1 MIGLILATK
10 MEAGPL
16 VAKLGAVEV
25 AGEAMPTWRFA
36 PAEGRPGGVIVVSGM
51 GRNAAAR
58 GAEHLIDAGADV
70 VINVGICGAL
80 REGSEPDCGLRPGAP
95 GADCRRSPRGGFPR
109 SGPSVQSRGRE
120 IPTRGERRKEEGGD
134 SECGRVVLEGLVRI
148 SSCFDGDD
156 VLAGKPAAGL
166 PCGLS
171 AWPELPTC
179 RLASVSEPVFEDQR
193 RGKLAEVADVVDM
206 EGFAVARTCR
216 RRGAALLML
225 KGVTDLANHSGKR
238 DILRNIEEV
247 SARLAD
253 VVAEGLAR
261 LGDARKSGVSAGKVM
276 SFAKI
281 EHSLFSLPLLLA
293 GAKLGSEAKTGA
305 AGAPIWGLAGWPGL
319 GTLGLIALAGVGART
334 MGMAMNRI
342 FDRKLDALNP
352 RTAGRELPSGRMSL
366 AGGLGVAAG
375 GLGAYL
381 LACWMLGPVCLAL
394 SAVPA
399 VPLITYSLLKRFTN
413 LCHFGIGLCL
423 ALAPLGAY
431 VAASGAASMSQ
442 SVWLLGL
449 FTFCWMSGFD
459 IIYAL
464 QDMES
469 DRQTGVRS
477 LPVSLGA
484 GRASAVAAGVHV
496 VALASLVL
504 LWRSTGGGWLSG
516 AAGCVAVAAFVLGHL
531 PSIPAGKRFFPISA
545 IASVAGA
552 GVPLIAGL

>member
-1 MIGLILATK
+1 LQGRDGPATH
-10 MEAGPL
+10 GQ
-16 VAKLGAVEV
+16 VLG
-25 AGEAMPTWRFA
+25 T
-36 PAEGRPGGVIVVSGM
+36 
-51 GRNAAAR
+51 
-58 GAEHLIDAGADV
+58 
-70 VINVGICGAL
+70 
-80 REGSEPDCGLRPGAP
+80 
-95 GADCRRSPRGGFPR
+95 
-109 SGPSVQSRGRE
+109 PS
-120 IPTRGERRKEEGGD
+120 
-134 SECGRVVLEGLVRI
+134 
-148 SSCFDGDD
+148 
-156 VLAGKPAAGL
+156 
-166 PCGLS
+166 
-171 AWPELPTC
+171 
-179 RLASVSEPVFEDQR
+179 
-193 RGKLAEVADVVDM
+193 
-206 EGFAVARTCR
+206 
-216 RRGAALLML
+216 
-225 KGVTDLANHSGKR
+225 
-238 DILRNIEEV
+238 
-247 SARLAD
+247 
-253 VVAEGLAR
+253 
-261 LGDARKSGVSAGKVM
+261 GDAHATLGKVM

-293 GAKLGSEAKTGA
+293 GAKLGAEARTGS
-305 AGAPIWGLAGWPGL
+305 AGAWPGL

-342 FDRKLDALNP
+342 FDRKLDAMNP

-366 AGGLGVAAG
+366 ASGLAVAAG
-375 GLGAYL
+375 GLAAYL

-431 VAASGAASMSQ
+431 VAASGAVNMSQ
-442 SVWLLGL
+442 SVWLLAL

-504 LWRSTGGGWLSG
+504 LWRATGGGWLSG
-516 AAGCVAVAAFVLGHL
+516 AAGCVAVAAFVLGHM

-545 IASVAGA
+545 IASFAA
-552 GVPLIAGL
+552 SGVPLLGGL

>member
-1 MIGLILATK
+1 M
-10 MEAGPL
+10 
-16 VAKLGAVEV
+16 
-25 AGEAMPTWRFA
+25 F
-36 PAEGRPGGVIVVSGM
+36 
-51 GRNAAAR
+51 
-58 GAEHLIDAGADV
+58 
-70 VINVGICGAL
+70 VG
-80 REGSEPDCGLRPGAP
+80 
-95 GADCRRSPRGGFPR
+95 
-109 SGPSVQSRGRE
+109 
-120 IPTRGERRKEEGGD
+120 
-134 SECGRVVLEGLVRI
+134 GLVRI
-148 SSCFDGDD
+148 SSCFDGDE
-156 VLAGKPAAGL
+156 VLAGRPAAGL

-171 AWPELPTC
+171 AWTELPTR

-193 RGKLAEVADVVDM
+193 RAKLAEVADVVDM

-216 RRGAALLML
+216 RRGATLLML
-225 KGVTDLANHSGKR
+225 KGVTDLANRGGKR

-253 VVAEGLAR
+253 VVAEALAK
-261 LGDARKSGVSAGKVM
+261 LGEARKSGVSAGKVM

-305 AGAPIWGLAGWPGL
+305 AGAWPEL

-334 MGMAMNRI
+334 MGMAMNRV
-342 FDRKLDALNP
+342 FDRRLDAMNP

-366 AGGLGVAAG
+366 AAGLAVAGGGLA
-375 GLGAYL
+375 AYL

-431 VAASGAASMSQ
+431 VAASGTTSMSQ
-442 SVWLLGL
+442 SAWLLGL

-477 LPVSLGA
+477 LPVTLGA
-484 GRASAVAAGVHV
+484 GRASAVAAAVHA

-504 LWRSTGGGWLSG
+504 LWRATGGGWVSG
-516 AAGCVAVAAFVLGHL
+516 VAGGVAVAAFVLGHL
-531 PSIPAGKRFFPISA
+531 PSIPAGKRFFPVSA
-545 IASVAGA
+545 IASIAGSS
-552 GVPLIAGL
+552 VPLLGGLG

>member
-1 MIGLILATK
+1 MIGLLLATK
-10 MEAGPL
+10 MEARPL

-51 GRNAAAR
+51 GRDAAAR

-80 REGSEPDCGLRPGAP
+80 REGGKRGQATFSANHHEA
-95 GADCRRSPRGGFPR
+95 RRFP
-109 SGPSVQSRGRE
+109 
-120 IPTRGERRKEEGGD
+120 D
-134 SECGRVVLEGLVRI
+134 SEEVSEKVACPLFLMRI
-148 SSCFDGDD
+148 SSVVDGDA

-171 AWPELPTC
+171 AWPGLPTC
-179 RLASVSEPVFEDQR
+179 RLASVSEPVFDDQR

-216 RRGAALLML
+216 RRGATLLML

-238 DILRNIEEV
+238 DIIRNIEEV

-253 VVAEGLAR
+253 VVAEGLAT
-261 LGDARKSGVSAGKVM
+261 LGDARKRGVSAGKVM

-305 AGAPIWGLAGWPGL
+305 AGATIGGLAGWPEL
-319 GTLGLIALAGVGART
+319 RTLGLIAMAGVGART

-366 AGGLGVAAG
+366 AAGLGVAAG

-431 VAASGAASMSQ
+431 VAASGTVSMSQ
-442 SVWLLGL
+442 SVWLLAL

-496 VALASLVL
+496 VALAALAL
-504 LWRSTGGGWLSG
+504 LWRSTGGGWLSA

-531 PSIPAGKRFFPISA
+531 PSIPAAKRFFPISA

>member
-1 MIGLILATK
+1 MIGIVLATK

-16 VAKLGAVEV
+16 AAKLGAGEV

-36 PAEGRPGGVIVVSGM
+36 PAAGRPGGMIVVSGM
-51 GRNAAAR
+51 GGAAAAR
-58 GAEHLIDAGADV
+58 GAEHLIDAGAEM

-80 REGSEPDCGLRPGAP
+80 RPDCGLRIAECGLGNSDLRFGISDLGSA
-95 GADCRRSPRGGFPR
+95 RSEPPAQDSGGEISAR
-109 SGPSVQSRGRE
+109 RGRK
-120 IPTRGERRKEEGGD
+120 KEDGGD
-134 SECGRVVLEGLVRI
+134 SECGRMVLEGLVRI
-148 SSCFDGDD
+148 SMCFDGDE
-156 VLAGKPAAGL
+156 VLAGRPAAGL

-171 AWPELPTC
+171 AWAELPTR

-193 RGKLAEVADVVDM
+193 RGALAEVADVVDM
-206 EGFAVARTCR
+206 EGFAVAQTCR
-216 RRGAALLML
+216 RRGTALLML
-225 KGVTDLANHSGKR
+225 KGVTDLANRGGKR
-238 DILRNIEEV
+238 DILRNIAEV

-253 VVAEGLAR
+253 VVADGLAT
-261 LGDARKSGVSAGKVM
+261 LGEARKRGVSAGKIM

-281 EHSLFSLPLLLA
+281 EHSVFSLPLLLA
-293 GAKLGSEAKTGA
+293 GAKLGSPGA
-305 AGAPIWGLAGWPGL
+305 WPSL

-334 MGMAMNRI
+334 MGIAMNRV
-342 FDRKLDALNP
+342 FDRKLDAMNP

-366 AGGLGVAAG
+366 AAGLAVAGGGLVM
-375 GLGAYL
+375 YL

-394 SAVPA
+394 AAVPA
-399 VPLITYSLLKRFTN
+399 LPLITYSLLKRFTN

-431 VAASGAASMSQ
+431 VAASGGINVSAAGW
-442 SVWLLGL
+442 WLTL

-484 GRASAVAAGVHV
+484 GRASAVAGGVHV
-496 VALASLVL
+496 VALAALVL
-504 LWRSTGGGWLSG
+504 LWRATGGGWLSG

-531 PSIPAGKRFFPISA
+531 PSIPADKRFFPISA
-545 IASVAGA
+545 IASIASSS
-552 GVPLIAGL
+552 VPLLSCVH

>member
-1 MIGLILATK
+1 M
-10 MEAGPL
+10 
-16 VAKLGAVEV
+16 
-25 AGEAMPTWRFA
+25 
-36 PAEGRPGGVIVVSGM
+36 
-51 GRNAAAR
+51 
-58 GAEHLIDAGADV
+58 
-70 VINVGICGAL
+70 
-80 REGSEPDCGLRPGAP
+80 
-95 GADCRRSPRGGFPR
+95 
-109 SGPSVQSRGRE
+109 
-120 IPTRGERRKEEGGD
+120 
-134 SECGRVVLEGLVRI
+134 VLEGLVRI
-148 SSCFDGDD
+148 SMCFDGDE
-156 VLAGKPAAGL
+156 VLAGRPSAGL

-171 AWPELPTC
+171 AWPGLPTC
-179 RLASVSEPVFEDQR
+179 RLASVSEPVFDDRR
-193 RGKLAEVADVVDM
+193 RGTLAEAADVVDM

-216 RRGAALLML
+216 RRGTALLML
-225 KGVTDLANHSGKR
+225 KGVTDLANHTGKQ

-247 SARLAD
+247 STRLAD
-253 VVAEGLAR
+253 VVAEALATKEWHGRLAR
-261 LGDARKSGVSAGKVM
+261 VNGLGLQGRDGPATHGQVLGTPSGDAHATLGKVM

-293 GAKLGSEAKTGA
+293 GAKLGAEAKLGS
-305 AGAPIWGLAGWPGL
+305 AGAPIGGLAGWPGL

-342 FDRKLDALNP
+342 FDRKLDAMNP

-366 AGGLGVAAG
+366 AAGLAVAAG
-375 GLGAYL
+375 GLAAYL

-431 VAASGAASMSQ
+431 VAASGGINVSAAG
-442 SVWLLGL
+442 WLLAL

-496 VALASLVL
+496 VALASLAL
-504 LWRSTGGGWLSG
+504 LWRATGGGWLSG
-516 AAGCVAVAAFVLGHL
+516 AAGAVAAAAFVLGHL
-531 PSIPAGKRFFPISA
+531 PSIPAAKRFFPISA